1 MDERGVRVGIPG
13 GGGLGGEVGWQPSCK
28 VSAPSLQVSLVF
40 SGAVLPEVF
49 GQQC

>member
-1 MDERGVRVGIPG
+1 MEERGVNVGIPG
-13 GGGLGGEVGWQPSCK
+13 SGGGGKVGWQPSCK

-40 SGAVLPEVF
+40 FGAVLPEVF